1 MRPGRQVCP
10 RTPPSDCRRSV
21 VSRTV
26 GLFAHADDPM
36 AHTLDH
42 AGDAGLFGPDSV
54 SWEIMADVSGFIA
67 GIRALLV
74 QAAHPEVVAGV
85 ADHSHYRADPLGRLS
100 RTSAYVIATSYGAMP
115 EVEAAVATVRR
126 VHRRIKGRSHRDL
139 PYDADDAEL
148 SAWVHDSLTDSF
160 LVCAQVYGARR
171 LSTQEA
177 DRFVAEQARIGRL
190 LGADPVPET
199 AAGLSRWIA
208 GHPALAPSPGM
219 RDAVDFLLD
228 PPLDP
233 AVKLGYKVLA
243 SAAIVTI
250 PPRIRHVL
258 GVKPRPGAL
267 HVGRVAMVGM
277 RWALGASPRWRQA
290 LIRVGAPVDERRFKQ
305 KLPFETLAG

>member
-1 MRPGRQVCP
+1 VKPTERL
-10 RTPPSDCRRSV
+10 RRAV

-36 AHTLDH
+36 AHTLDY
-42 AGDAGLFGPDSV
+42 AGDPGLFGPDSI
-54 SWEIMADVSGFIA
+54 SWEVMADVSGFVA

-100 RTSAYVIATSYGAMP
+100 RTSAYVIATSFGAMP

-126 VHRRIKGRSHRDL
+126 AHRRIKGQSHRGIA
-139 PYDADDAEL
+139 YDADDAQL
-148 SAWVHDSLTDSF
+148 SAWVHNSLTDSF
-160 LVCAQVYGARR
+160 LVCAQTFGARR
-171 LSTQEA
+171 LGEDEA

-190 LGADPVPET
+190 LDADPVPET
-199 AAGLSRWIA
+199 TAELSRWIA
-208 GHPALAPSPGM
+208 DHPALGPSPGM

-233 AVKLGYKVLA
+233 AVKLGYQVLA
-243 SAAIVTI
+243 SAAIATV
-250 PPRIRHVL
+250 PPRIRRVL
-258 GVKPRPGAL
+258 GVKPRPGASQ
-267 HVGRVAMVGM
+267 VGSAAMLGM

-290 LIRVGAPVDERRFKQ
+290 LLRVGAPVDEDRFKQ
-305 KLPFETLAG
+305 KRPFETLEAA